1 MRMPRLMPL
10 VAIAVGGVL
19 AINAV
24 ENGPGMIGAARSFAE
39 GVTAHGGAKAASAV
53 ATDASAT
60 APTDSSQL
68 AAKPAPI
75 CAESPAQLAKDAG
88 LSPAEL
94 QVIQSLGA
102 RRGELDQR
110 EQGLD
115 TQLALIQAAEA
126 KVDARIA
133 TMNALK
139 ADMQGLVGQL
149 DDKQQAEVDRLVKV
163 YEAMKP
169 QDSADRFVLLTD
181 EVRLPIAA
189 KMKERVL
196 SAMIAKMPPPEAKRL
211 TESLAAR
218 YVAQANAAR
227 QAINPPQAA
236 AAPPPATP
244 QLAQATAATSAT
256 TPAATTPAAAT
267 PAKPAK
273 PAMVH
278 HKPKKAPAPALAANK
293 LPPTPWSN
301 GPTPTTPVVKSAAT
315 PVVKPQAG
323 AAAPAVAKPQTT
335 VQAAA
340 PSTPKPAAPRAAA
353 AAAAAPSPTKPS
365 TPSAAAAAPAK
376 TG

>member
-1 MRMPRLMPL
+1 MKMPRLMPL
-10 VAIAVGGVL
+10 VAIAAGGVL

-24 ENGPGMIGAARSFAE
+24 ENGPGIFGAARSFAE
-39 GVTAHGGAKAASAV
+39 GVSGKHSAAAASAV
-53 ATDASAT
+53 ATDASVT
-60 APTDSSQL
+60 APADAAQAV

-75 CAESPAQLAKDAG
+75 CAESPTQLAKDAG

-139 ADMQGLVGQL
+139 ADMQGLVTQL

-169 QDSADRFVLLTD
+169 ADSAARFVLLTD

-227 QAINPPQAA
+227 AAISPPPQA
-236 AAPPPATP
+236 AAPPPASPAAAAPP
-244 QLAQATAATSAT
+244 QLAQATA
-256 TPAATTPAAAT
+256 TPPVAAPAAAT
-267 PAKPAK
+267 PAKPKVA
-273 PAMVH
+273 AH
-278 HKPKKAPAPALAANK
+278 RKPKKPAPAALAANK
-293 LPPTPWSN
+293 PATPA
-301 GPTPTTPVVKSAAT
+301 SAA
-315 PVVKPQAG
+315 PVKPGPAPAAKPL
-323 AAAPAVAKPQTT
+323 AAAPAAAAPKTT
-335 VQAAA
+335 AQAAA
-340 PSTPKPAAPRAAA
+340 PVAAKPATAAA
-353 AAAAAPSPTKPS
+353 ASPPPVGAAT
-365 TPSAAAAAPAK
+365 PAK
-376 TG
+376 SG

>member
-1 MRMPRLMPL
+1 MKMPRLMPL
-10 VAIAVGGVL
+10 VAIAAGGVF

-24 ENGPGMIGAARSFAE
+24 ENGPGIIGAARSFAE
-39 GVTAHGGAKAASAV
+39 GVAAKHGDAKAAAAV

-60 APTDSSQL
+60 APAAASQVV

-133 TMNALK
+133 TRNALK

-149 DDKQQAEVDRLVKV
+149 ADKQQAEVDRLVKV

-169 QDSADRFVLLTD
+169 ADSAARFVLLTD

-189 KMKERVL
+189 KMKERLL
-196 SAMIAKMPPPEAKRL
+196 SAMLAKMPPPEAKRL

-218 YVAQANAAR
+218 YAAQVNAAH

-236 AAPPPATP
+236 AAPPPAAP
-244 QLAQATAATSAT
+244 QLAQATT
-256 TPAATTPAAAT
+256 
-267 PAKPAK
+267 
-273 PAMVH
+273 
-278 HKPKKAPAPALAANK
+278 
-293 LPPTPWSN
+293 
-301 GPTPTTPVVKSAAT
+301 
-315 PVVKPQAG
+315 
-323 AAAPAVAKPQTT
+323 
-335 VQAAA
+335 
-340 PSTPKPAAPRAAA
+340 
-353 AAAAAPSPTKPS
+353 
-365 TPSAAAAAPAK
+365 
-376 TG
+376 

>member
-1 MRMPRLMPL
+1 MKMPRLMPL
-10 VAIAVGGVL
+10 VAIAAGGVL

-24 ENGPGMIGAARSFAE
+24 ENGPGIVGAARSFAE
-39 GVTAHGGAKAASAV
+39 GVSSKHADAKAASAV

-60 APTDSSQL
+60 APADSSAI

-75 CAESPAQLAKDAG
+75 CAESPTQLAKDAG

-139 ADMQGLVGQL
+139 ADMQSIVGQL

-163 YEAMKP
+163 YETMKP
-169 QDSADRFVLLTD
+169 QDSAARFVLLTD

-196 SAMIAKMPPPEAKRL
+196 SAMIAQMPPPEAKRL

-218 YVAQANAAR
+218 YVAQAAAAR
-227 QAINPPQAA
+227 AAISPP
-236 AAPPPATP
+236 
-244 QLAQATAATSAT
+244 
-256 TPAATTPAAAT
+256 
-267 PAKPAK
+267 
-273 PAMVH
+273 
-278 HKPKKAPAPALAANK
+278 
-293 LPPTPWSN
+293 
-301 GPTPTTPVVKSAAT
+301 
-315 PVVKPQAG
+315 
-323 AAAPAVAKPQTT
+323 
-335 VQAAA
+335 
-340 PSTPKPAAPRAAA
+340 
-353 AAAAAPSPTKPS
+353 
-365 TPSAAAAAPAK
+365 
-376 TG
+376 